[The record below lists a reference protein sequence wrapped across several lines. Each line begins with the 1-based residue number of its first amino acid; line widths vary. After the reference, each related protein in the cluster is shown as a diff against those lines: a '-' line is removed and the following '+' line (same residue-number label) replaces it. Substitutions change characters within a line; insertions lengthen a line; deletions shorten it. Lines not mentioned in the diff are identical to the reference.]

1 MDQNPS
7 SSKPD
12 RKTVEKNRRYQM
24 KSLCSKLSSI
34 VPPQSHT
41 VHTVSLLDQ
50 LEVATN
56 YIKKLELNL
65 EKIKQK
71 KNWLMGS
78 SNGGFKPLEIDV
90 NLMGSVLEVILMTGF
105 NCQFLF
111 RETIRMLQEENAE
124 IANASFTVQ
133 ENAIFHTIHCQIEG
147 STPEHGATRIAERL
161 RKFVARVDL

>member
-1 MDQNPS
+1 MD
-7 SSKPD
+7 
-12 RKTVEKNRRYQM
+12 
-24 KSLCSKLSSI
+24 I
-34 VPPQSHT
+34 HFGA
-41 VHTVSLLDQ
+41 VSLLDQ